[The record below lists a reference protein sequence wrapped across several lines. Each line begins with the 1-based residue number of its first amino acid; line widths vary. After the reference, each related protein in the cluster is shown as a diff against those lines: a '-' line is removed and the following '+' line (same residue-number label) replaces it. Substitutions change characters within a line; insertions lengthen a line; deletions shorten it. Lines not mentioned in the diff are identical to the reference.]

1 MNQYQ
6 LILNALIL
14 TAIVSVTGG
23 LSNIKNNGATATDTL
38 SVTMSKDSRKPVRN
52 SSINLNE
59 RLRNIILESSSQ
71 LTGLATS
78 ELRIAKVERLIA
90 NTCLNLPR
98 PGENCNDN
106 NSAIALKVT
115 VEGKKQRLVFHAYQD
130 GSEMRFNEAASQM
143 SLPNQVA
150 DAVLNYATQLSDVS
164 RTALNVI
171 SYKRREWSY
180 GCEQPTFPHPCDPV
194 VTSGWEV
201 VVGVGDKRWV
211 YLSDNT
217 GSLIKFSPES
227 ERSDLPKFLANIVL
241 KDASEWSGLAT
252 KTLQIVDTKRQR
264 WGNSC
269 QFMFGLAC
277 ATIFQ
282 PISGWEVTVNS
293 GTQLWTYNVDDKGK
307 SVILDRSPS
316 LEPKAVEVI
325 KKDAAKFTSAPQLR
339 IISIDLFDD
348 WNGICSNIPRC
359 TRPISPGAKAT
370 VSDGQNIFVYRVKED
385 GSQFEF
391 QAIESLPKSLV
402 NAVLIDAAQ
411 RAKTKVA
418 VSINNIVKA
427 ERMVWNNGCMG
438 LGGGVCTQAEVPGWR
453 LTVGIANQVFVYH
466 TDNNSIVKF
475 NEAASRMRR

>member
-6 LILNALIL
+6 RISNALIL
-14 TAIVSVTGG
+14 TAIVSVTCG
-23 LSNIKNNGATATDTL
+23 LSSIKNNGFAATDTL

-59 RLRNIILESSSQ
+59 RLRNIILESASQ
-71 LTGLATS
+71 LTGLAKS

-98 PGENCNDN
+98 PGENCNNN

-115 VEGKKQRLVFHAYQD
+115 VEGKNERLVFHAYQD

-150 DAVLNYATQLSDVS
+150 DIVLRNASQVSGVS
-164 RTALNVI
+164 RRALNIV

-201 VVGVGDKRWV
+201 IVGNGDNRWV
-211 YLSDNT
+211 YFTDNT
-217 GSLIKFSPES
+217 GSLIKLSPES
-227 ERSDLPKFLANIVL
+227 ERSDLPKSLADIVL
-241 KDASEWSGLAT
+241 KDASEWSLLPIEI
-252 KTLQIVDTKRQR
+252 LQIVDTKRQI
-264 WGNSC
+264 WENSC
-269 QFMFGLAC
+269 RFMFGLGC
-277 ATIFQ
+277 AAIVQ
-282 PISGWEVTVNS
+282 PISGWEVRVNS

-307 SVILDRSPS
+307 SVILDRSLS

-348 WNGICSNIPRC
+348 WNGICNNIPRC

-370 VSDGQNIFVYRVKED
+370 VSDGQNIFLYRVRQD

-391 QAIESLPKSLV
+391 QAIESLQKSLV
-402 NAVLIDAAQ
+402 NTVLTDAAQ

-418 VSINNIVKA
+418 VGINNIVKA
-427 ERMVWNNGCMG
+427 EKVTWNDGCMG
-438 LGGGVCTQAEVPGWR
+438 LRGGVCTQAEIPGWR

>member
-6 LILNALIL
+6 LILNALIF
-14 TAIVSVTGG
+14 TAIVSVTSG
-23 LSNIKNNGATATDTL
+23 LSNIKNTEATATDIL
-38 SVTMSKDSRKPVRN
+38 PVTMLKDSRKPVRN
-52 SSINLNE
+52 SAINLNE

-150 DAVLNYATQLSDVS
+150 DAVLNYGTQLSDVS

-171 SYKRREWSY
+171 SYKRREWSS

-227 ERSDLPKFLANIVL
+227 ERSDLPKFLADIVL

-277 ATIFQ
+277 ATIVQ

-307 SVILDRSPS
+307 SVILDRSLS

-339 IISIDLFDD
+339 IISIDLFHD

-370 VSDGQNIFVYRVKED
+370 ISDGRNIFVYRVKED

-402 NAVLIDAAQ
+402 DAVLIDAAQ

-427 ERMVWNNGCMG
+427 ERMLWNNGCMG
-438 LGGGVCTQAEVPGWR
+438 LMGGLCTQAEIPGWR

-466 TDNNSIVKF
+466 TDNNSIVRL
-475 NEAASRMRR
+475 NEAASRIRR